1 VEMCETVM
9 TALWMPEATLNAT
22 TGTDHCNTKLA
33 TVPLGETVALC
44 GLIKTLIW
52 S

>member
-1 VEMCETVM
+1 MGDRLL
-9 TALWMPEATLNAT
+9 TALWTPEAMLNAT
-22 TGTDHCNTKLA
+22 TGTDHCNIKLA

-44 GLIKTLIW
+44 GLIKTVIR